1 MKHEGYDL
9 TANPYYNFK
18 EYKKTDPWAS
28 NVAFAKLVFSDQ
40 KKFEKRFPT
49 LKILENSFSEFFIFM
64 LSGGV
69 IAKTFT
75 INLPK
80 ILIMEADIFNN
91 PEGIVNRGS
100 LPAAT
105 FAMDIQISSRV

>member
-1 MKHEGYDL
+1 M
-9 TANPYYNFK
+9 
-18 EYKKTDPWAS
+18 
-28 NVAFAKLVFSDQ
+28 AFAKLVFSDQ

-80 ILIMEADIFNN
+80 IFLIFFFYLDKLLVNLLPSIFAWTRR
-91 PEGIVNRGS
+91 IV
-100 LPAAT
+100 
-105 FAMDIQISSRV
+105 IKKIK